1 MSARTKDGKDAVKW
15 VYVPPS
21 KDGEEQRISVTLQL
35 PKEFGSI
42 KGRVLKDGGKTPAAG
57 VGVMAIESHYYL
69 VNMWGVEGAA
79 ENLQIDENQTICVG
93 GG

>member
-1 MSARTKDGKDAVKW
+1 MTSTID
-15 VYVPPS
+15 S
-21 KDGEEQRISVTLQL
+21 KAQQISVTLQI

-42 KGRVLKDGGKTPAAG
+42 KGRVFKDGGETPAES

-69 VNMWGVEGAA
+69 VNMWGAQEAA
-79 ENLQIDENQTICVG
+79 LNLQIDENQTICLG